1 MFFIQTYALFQIQE
15 LQHDI
20 EHHSAGVA
28 SVLNLCEVLLHDSD
42 ACPTEVEFNALQN
55 TMKTLDRRWRN
66 ICQLSPER
74 RSRCVDILYGKYNL
88 LICYIYFIKKICL
101 KSFL

>member
-1 MFFIQTYALFQIQE
+1 MLSCLWDDDACKRTLAAIIQTYALFQIQE

-74 RSRCVDILYGKYNL
+74 RSRCVENMENI
-88 LICYIYFIKKICL
+88 IY
-101 KSFL
+101 